1 MARKAVKIEFG
12 DFQTPAAL
20 ARDVCALLAR
30 AMPPPASIVEPS
42 CGTGAFLVAALR
54 RFPKAKAAL
63 GFEINPR
70 YVEAAR
76 RALAGADARVSVE
89 RVDFFRADWERLL
102 RGLPEPLLIIGNPP
116 WVTSAAL
123 GRMSGSN
130 LPAKSNFLGLGGMDA
145 MTGKSN
151 FDISEWMLLNHL
163 HWIEGRRAT
172 LAMLCKTTVAR
183 KVLAYAWRKRMG
195 LGRASIYAIDAA
207 AHFGAAVDACLL
219 VCSSTPGRRA
229 FDCSVHDAIDAEA
242 PTRAIGFRDG
252 QMVAKAA
259 LYDRWKHLRGE
270 SAHRWRSGPKHDC
283 SGVMEFRKEGGR
295 YRNGLGE
302 LVELESRYLY
312 PMLKSAELANGRT
325 ETPKRWMLVTQ
336 RSVGEDTS
344 AIRDR
349 APKTWRYLQAHADR
363 LDRRR
368 SSIYRNRPRFSMFA
382 VGSYTFSPWK
392 VAISGFYKR
401 LDFRTLGE
409 AGGKPILLDDTCYFL
424 PFDDERQARLTAG
437 LLNSEPARGF
447 LNAFVFWDAKRP
459 VTIDILRR
467 LDIGALAL
475 ECGIELEP
483 AAPGERD
490 ASRASGI

>member
-20 ARDVCALLAR
+20 AGDVCALLAR
-30 AMPPPASIVEPS
+30 AMPHPASIVEPS

-116 WVTSAAL
+116 WVTNAAL

-252 QMVAKAA
+252 QMVAKPRSTIAGSIC
-259 LYDRWKHLRGE
+259 GE
-270 SAHRWRSGPKHDC
+270 KARI
-283 SGVMEFRKEGGR
+283 GG
-295 YRNGLGE
+295 
-302 LVELESRYLY
+302 
-312 PMLKSAELANGRT
+312 
-325 ETPKRWMLVTQ
+325 
-336 RSVGEDTS
+336 
-344 AIRDR
+344 
-349 APKTWRYLQAHADR
+349 
-363 LDRRR
+363 
-368 SSIYRNRPRFSMFA
+368 
-382 VGSYTFSPWK
+382 
-392 VAISGFYKR
+392 
-401 LDFRTLGE
+401 
-409 AGGKPILLDDTCYFL
+409 
-424 PFDDERQARLTAG
+424 
-437 LLNSEPARGF
+437 
-447 LNAFVFWDAKRP
+447 
-459 VTIDILRR
+459 
-467 LDIGALAL
+467 
-475 ECGIELEP
+475 
-483 AAPGERD
+483 APGRSTT
-490 ASRASGI
+490 APGSWNSGRRTGATGTAWANSSSWKAGICIPC